1 MNNNFSITLTKNPK
15 AKPDPDKLPFGKIF
29 TDHMFTMDYDP
40 QKGWHDGKVIPYA
53 PLELDPA
60 ASVTDRKCSKVSRL
74 TRLKTEKFSFSDLT

>member
-40 QKGWHDGKVIPYA
+40 QKGWHDG
-53 PLELDPA
+53 
-60 ASVTDRKCSKVSRL
+60 R
-74 TRLKTEKFSFSDLT
+74 